1 VSLILH
7 VDIMM
12 SSSVQV
18 AIWILC
24 RSPWWRE
31 VGVVLVAGRMGR
43 DKGINQKKK
52 KKLLCFCICMWFR
65 NVALSCREDRVIH
78 H

>member
-1 VSLILH
+1 MFEDREKLRFQFRVFVHEAVDVDREILEEEVVIVSLILH

-24 RSPWWRE
+24 RSPW
-31 VGVVLVAGRMGR
+31 
-43 DKGINQKKK
+43 
-52 KKLLCFCICMWFR
+52 
-65 NVALSCREDRVIH
+65 
-78 H
+78 

>member
-1 VSLILH
+1 VFEDREKLRFQFRVFVHEAVDVDREILEEEVVIVSLILH

-24 RSPWWRE
+24 RSPW
-31 VGVVLVAGRMGR
+31 
-43 DKGINQKKK
+43 
-52 KKLLCFCICMWFR
+52 
-65 NVALSCREDRVIH
+65 
-78 H
+78 

>member
-1 VSLILH
+1 MFEDREKLRFQFRVFVHEAVDVDRGILEEEVVIVSLILH

-24 RSPWWRE
+24 RSPW
-31 VGVVLVAGRMGR
+31 
-43 DKGINQKKK
+43 
-52 KKLLCFCICMWFR
+52 
-65 NVALSCREDRVIH
+65 
-78 H
+78 